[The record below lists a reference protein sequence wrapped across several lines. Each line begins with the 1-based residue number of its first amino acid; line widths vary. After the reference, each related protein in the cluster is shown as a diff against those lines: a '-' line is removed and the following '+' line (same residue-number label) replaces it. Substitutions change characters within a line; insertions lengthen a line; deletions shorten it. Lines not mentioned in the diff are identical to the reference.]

1 MIRLV
6 QVSGVGQPRKLHLS
20 LVKLLPSA
28 IFPLNRA
35 LIYAQTARWTVTEL
49 HVSKSPG
56 SNSLAAAAAHKFL
69 EVSRGQGEQMMC
81 PINYQKLAPLTNF
94 LGP

>member
-56 SNSLAAAAAHKFL
+56 SNSPAAAHKFL
-69 EVSRGQGEQMMC
+69 DVSLGQGDQMMC
-81 PINYQKLAPLTNF
+81 PINYQKQTPLTNI

>member
-1 MIRLV
+1 MILLV

-56 SNSLAAAAAHKFL
+56 SNSLVAAAAAHKFL
-69 EVSRGQGEQMMC
+69 EV
-81 PINYQKLAPLTNF
+81 
-94 LGP
+94 